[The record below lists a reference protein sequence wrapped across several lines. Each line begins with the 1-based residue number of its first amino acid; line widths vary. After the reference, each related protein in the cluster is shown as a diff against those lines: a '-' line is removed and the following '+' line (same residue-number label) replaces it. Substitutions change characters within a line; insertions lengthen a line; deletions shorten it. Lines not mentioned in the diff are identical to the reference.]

1 MPVLH
6 LTFFSLSQMESG
18 CLNTMGIGK
27 SLFVCSEENYSR
39 ISQAWVEKMNV
50 DVKLNDM
57 QKKKMLFQK
66 HSYGNIN

>member
-1 MPVLH
+1 MLVWY
-6 LTFFSLSQMESG
+6 LTFFSLLQMESG
-18 CLNTMGIGK
+18 CLNIMAIGK

-50 DVKLNDM
+50 DMKLNAM